1 MSRQEWLNSRK
12 RGIGGSDAAAV
23 FGQNPYMTNVELWEI
38 KTGRREQADI
48 SDKECVK
55 FGVAAEGF
63 IRELF
68 ALDNPE
74 YKIVNEPFKIY
85 ENPQYPFIIGTFDGI
100 IEDDKTRQTGLLE
113 IKTGTIRRSSDW
125 NKWGDNIMPQNYYI
139 QILHYFL
146 VREDFEFAVLKARLT
161 EKKYNGGRDVIHI
174 KQYDI
179 KRSDCLADMEML
191 LKAEGEFWDC
201 VESDIPPPLIIQG
214 L

>member
-1 MSRQEWLNSRK
+1 MARQEWLNSRK

-23 FGQNPYMTNVELWEI
+23 IGQNPYMTNVELWEI
-38 KTGRREQADI
+38 KTGRKEQAGV
-48 SDKECVK
+48 SNKECVK
-55 FGVAAEGF
+55 FGVAAESF

-74 YKIVNEPFKIY
+74 YKITNEPFKISK
-85 ENPQYPFIIGTFDGI
+85 NPQYPFIIGTFDGI
-100 IEDDKTRQTGLLE
+100 IEDGKTWQTGLLE

-125 NKWGDNIMPQNYYI
+125 NKWGGNIMPQNYYI

-146 VREDFEFAVLKARLT
+146 VREDFEFAVLKARLS

-174 KQYDI
+174 KQYEI
-179 KRSDCLADMEML
+179 KRSDCLNDMEML
-191 LKAEGEFWDC
+191 LKAEQEFWGY
-201 VESDIPPPLIIQG
+201 VERDERPPLIIPG